1 MINLLMSMQIK
12 QWRCLV
18 KLSHSTT
25 IHNNFVHNNS
35 ASNVQSSKP
44 TDQNVKTDNSTENR
58 VAPPVENAHEAI
70 NEVNE
75 QDLQEIQKRAIEQ
88 ANKSLKQ
95 YDRVIERAVHPV
107 THTLMYTVKDE
118 KTNEVIAEFPPRKI
132 QDMVAKMWEMAG
144 LVVDAK
150 V

>member
-1 MINLLMSMQIK
+1 M
-12 QWRCLV
+12 

-25 IHNNFVHNNS
+25 IHNNYAHNNT
-35 ASNVQSSKP
+35 ATNVASSKP
-44 TDQNVKTDNSTENR
+44 VEQNVKNEYTADNHMAQPSVEASENLK
-58 VAPPVENAHEAI
+58 EI
-70 NEVNE
+70 NEQE
-75 QDLQEIQKRAIEQ
+75 LQDIQNRAIEQ

-95 YDRVIERAVHPV
+95 YNRVIERAVHPV